1 MLSTCNEGH
10 APVEILYRR
19 RVQIVYC
26 WDVEMINANFLH
38 EANDTLD
45 AKIWHATSSL
55 REGAAID
62 LQPSARW
69 AHLVLACGYEHLKL
83 LV

>member
-10 APVEILYRR
+10 APMEILHGR

-26 WDVEMINANFLH
+26 WDVEMINANFLQ
-38 EANDTLD
+38 EANDRLD

-62 LQPSARW
+62 LQPRA
-69 AHLVLACGYEHLKL
+69 
-83 LV
+83 